1 MFVRPVLSLRCC
13 QHAGATPAATNP
25 VRSQHTVLCRRL
37 PPPDC
42 VGLVFVLF
50 LFCATMDILT
60 PADGT
65 GQFTINNQPL
75 STPCATLDEA
85 VAHLA
90 GGPGGS
96 QRHPDIRVRPAGA
109 PLRVEAHLGAAGA
122 STQPGGDEGDTN
134 AVLAS
139 FASYDDATVV

>member
-1 MFVRPVLSLRCC
+1 LSP
-13 QHAGATPAATNP
+13 H
-25 VRSQHTVLCRRL
+25 VIVHL
-37 PPPDC
+37 PFSGCVFISPDNC
-42 VGLVFVLF
+42 G
-50 LFCATMDILT
+50 

-65 GQFTINNQPL
+65 GQYTINHQPL
-75 STPCATLDEA
+75 STPCSTLDDA

-96 QRHPDIRVRPAGA
+96 QRHPDVRVRPAGA

-122 STQPGGDEGDTN
+122 STQPGGDDGGDTN